1 MRRLL
6 RREVIALSAWNEFAG
21 RHGVG
26 DVLDGRVTKVL
37 PFGALVEVEGVSG
50 LLRDGS
56 VWPAR
61 PQLAPAEGTTIPVRI
76 DGIDADN
83 QRVSLVPA

>member
-1 MRRLL
+1 MRRLP
-6 RREVIALSAWNEFAG
+6 RKEVNRVSAWEDFTG

-26 DVLDGRVTKVL
+26 DILAGHVTKVL

-61 PQLAPAEGTTIPVRI
+61 PQLAPAEGSTVPVRI
-76 DGIDADN
+76 DGIDAEN